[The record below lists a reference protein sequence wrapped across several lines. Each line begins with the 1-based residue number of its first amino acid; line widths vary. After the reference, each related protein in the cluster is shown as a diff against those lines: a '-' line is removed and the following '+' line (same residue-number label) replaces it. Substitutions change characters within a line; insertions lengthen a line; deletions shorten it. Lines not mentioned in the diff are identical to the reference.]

1 MTSFD
6 GCDKIIKSLA
16 WAIRTLKI
24 KQHWK
29 KTKTLVTLGAF
40 ERKLS
45 KIIFL
50 RNKLDLSLKDL
61 DFNASALR
69 YNFSRVWSWLRTN
82 AGGAPNTCKSNGDT
96 LFTEWWRC
104 EAKKFERMKKRCA
117 STVEWIECLSGGR
130 VSNAW
135 ATCLAVGNNSP
146 KGLLIPHDVFRG
158 HPLDTKDLS
167 LWDGLASD

>member
-1 MTSFD
+1 ML
-6 GCDKIIKSLA
+6 DKSNGLWYDNQA
-16 WAIRTLKI
+16 VTWRHRTLKI

-29 KTKTLVTLGAF
+29 KQDPCN
-40 ERKLS
+40 S
-45 KIIFL
+45 KVSKDTEEMIFL

-61 DFNASALR
+61 GFNTKVLR

-135 ATCLAVGNNSP
+135 ATCLAVGNNTP
-146 KGLLIPHDVFRG
+146 KGVLIPHDVTRG
-158 HPLDTKDLS
+158 HPLITKDLS